1 MNPELQQR
9 IQNLMG
15 DNSQPN
21 LVTTEM
27 PSESDFGQYS
37 SVSVLPKSDNN
48 GLVEGKDYVTVGGQM
63 FWPWELEGIMGK
75 DGAFDAK
82 AVNQFIESLPQ
93 KPNLKELSSLRD
105 FANPPSSTREVSNL
119 MGATLSPMKSGQFSD
134 REIDLYRKSLGMAEG
149 GEVGF
154 DPMRVP
160 SIDKKD
166 LTSSINTLMD
176 QEVIDYDMSGDRP
189 LEEVEINLSPS
200 ERMNM
205 ILDQT
210 GIRSEEDLLK
220 IEPYLPDLGAGAS
233 LQDRLSALPLKAL
246 PFIKKTLIGL
256 NQSVADDAQALIKS
270 KSIPEALLNASKF
283 YPPTMK
289 AGIAKDAISAGI
301 NALRK
306 AEGGEVSREEMM
318 MQAMEGEA
326 EGQANP
332 DEAIRSSIEELLA
345 QASQTEDPS
354 ERDQYLHL
362 AEAAEIGA
370 EAPMAQAAKELA
382 QAGRGED
389 THLAHLRAG
398 EVVIPP
404 EAFEDEE
411 FEGLI
416 EKKFRELDID
426 PERMVVGVG
435 IASLNPIT
443 GLEEFG
449 FFKKLA
455 RGVKKVVKKVIKPLA
470 KFAQFLPPPVGPI
483 AALANK
489 AFTVYDVAK
498 GRASPLA
505 LLTMGKGVPAGGGS
519 GGISSLFGGV
529 KEFVTKGADG
539 VGLLGNLNKGLGSL
553 FTGPGADKFGRFG
566 KLGDLVT
573 GPGADKIGRFGR
585 LGDFAGGIGDAL
597 GVTNYAGQAAQAGQF
612 GQAVQAGQM
621 QGAPKLIQVGE
632 GETPMDALTRSLG
645 EYAEGS
651 PEHDFIKESLDLLSM
666 NNPTATAGQFVSD
679 FNNQAMDFYNKYG
692 GQNVAGQ
699 NPSGGLFSGGGA
711 DGKGNFGL
719 AGDLLG
725 GLTDKLGLT
734 NYSGNAGS
742 GNRGFDL
749 GGLGGAGIAAVLAK
763 LAYDEAKN
771 RKGVQLTPAMTM
783 SRYGGYQLAKRDAEA
798 AGEAPPDRKDFG
810 MMEDMP
816 VLTGGRKTPVAE
828 EPVAGMRYGGEVI
841 PMQMR
846 YGGMVPMAYATGG
859 NVSTEDFKKKN
870 GKINGEGTETSDD
883 IPAMLSDGEFV
894 MTGRAV
900 RGAGSFDMDSNNGI
914 ITLTPKGGEDRDK
927 GTQLMYEMMELFAE
941 YADKPKAKRVKA
953 A

>member
-1 MNPELQQR
+1 
-9 IQNLMG
+9 
-15 DNSQPN
+15 
-21 LVTTEM
+21 
-27 PSESDFGQYS
+27 
-37 SVSVLPKSDNN
+37 
-48 GLVEGKDYVTVGGQM
+48 
-63 FWPWELEGIMGK
+63 
-75 DGAFDAK
+75 
-82 AVNQFIESLPQ
+82 
-93 KPNLKELSSLRD
+93 
-105 FANPPSSTREVSNL
+105 
-119 MGATLSPMKSGQFSD
+119 
-134 REIDLYRKSLGMAEG
+134 
-149 GEVGF
+149 
-154 DPMRVP
+154 
-160 SIDKKD
+160 
-166 LTSSINTLMD
+166 
-176 QEVIDYDMSGDRP
+176 
-189 LEEVEINLSPS
+189 
-200 ERMNM
+200 
-205 ILDQT
+205 
-210 GIRSEEDLLK
+210 
-220 IEPYLPDLGAGAS
+220 
-233 LQDRLSALPLKAL
+233 
-246 PFIKKTLIGL
+246 
-256 NQSVADDAQALIKS
+256 
-270 KSIPEALLNASKF
+270 
-283 YPPTMK
+283 
-289 AGIAKDAISAGI
+289 
-301 NALRK
+301 
-306 AEGGEVSREEMM
+306 
-318 MQAMEGEA
+318 MEGEA

-455 RGVKKVVKKVIKPLA
+455 KSVKKVVKKVVKPLA

-505 LLTMGKGVPAGGGS
+505 LLTMGKGAPGGSLAQNLADVTKSAGS
-519 GGISSLFGGV
+519 GGFFSSIGKGLGSLVKGGGADGIGNFGRLGDFAGGAAKGIGGLFMGGGKDGIGNFGRLGDFAGGAGGLISGG
-529 KEFVTKGADG
+529 GADG
-539 VGLLGNLNKGLGSL
+539 VGNL
-553 FTGPGADKFGRFG
+553 
-566 KLGDLVT
+566 
-573 GPGADKIGRFGR
+573 GR

-597 GVTNYAGQAAQAGQF
+597 GVTNYAGQAVAQRDPYDVLDEVYQSEGDGSQGPTSVQQTILDMQAAGSTPEQILQALNQSGSQQQAQGGGTPQWLKTIGDYLGF
-612 GQAVQAGQM
+612 GGKSGLEDVYGP
-621 QGAPKLIQVGE
+621 G
-632 GETPMDALTRSLG
+632 TT
-645 EYAEGS
+645 
-651 PEHDFIKESLDLLSM
+651 
-666 NNPTATAGQFVSD
+666 NPIS
-679 FNNQAMDFYNKYG
+679 
-692 GQNVAGQ
+692 
-699 NPSGGLFSGGGA
+699 GLFGGSGGG
-711 DGKGNFGL
+711 GFN
-719 AGDLLG
+719 LG
-725 GLTDKLGLT
+725 GV
-734 NYSGNAGS
+734 
-742 GNRGFDL
+742 
-749 GGLGGAGIAAVLAK
+749 GGAGIAAVLAK
-763 LAYDEAKN
+763 LAYDEAKD

-798 AGEAPPDRKDFG
+798 AGEAPPDRRDFG

-816 VLTGGRKTPVAE
+816 VLSGGRKTPVAEEPVAE
-828 EPVAGMRYGGEVI
+828 EPVAGMRYGGEVM
-841 PMQMR
+841 PMPMR

>member
-1 MNPELQQR
+1 MNPEIKQQ
-9 IQNLMG
+9 IENLMG
-15 DNSQPN
+15 DNSRPN

-63 FWPWELEGIMGK
+63 FWPWELEVIMGK

-119 MGATLSPMKSGQFSD
+119 MGATLSPMEAGQVSD
-134 REIDLYRKSLGMAEG
+134 KEMDLYNKSLSMAEG
-149 GEVGF
+149 GEV
-154 DPMRVP
+154 
-160 SIDKKD
+160 SQEE
-166 LTSSINTLMD
+166 LMMQAAQSQAGGED
-176 QEVIDYDMSGDRP
+176 SDE
-189 LEEVEINLSPS
+189 L
-200 ERMNM
+200 
-205 ILDQT
+205 
-210 GIRSEEDLLK
+210 IRSAIED
-220 IEPYLPDLGAGAS
+220 
-233 LQDRLSALPLKAL
+233 
-246 PFIKKTLIGL
+246 
-256 NQSVADDAQALIKS
+256 
-270 KSIPEALLNASKF
+270 
-283 YPPTMK
+283 
-289 AGIAKDAISAGI
+289 
-301 NALRK
+301 
-306 AEGGEVSREEMM
+306 MM
-318 MQAMEGEA
+318 MQAS
-326 EGQANP
+326 QA
-332 DEAIRSSIEELLA
+332 
-345 QASQTEDPS
+345 EDPA

-362 AEAAEIGA
+362 AEAAEVGA
-370 EAPMAQAAKELA
+370 AAPMAEMAIQLA

-389 THLAHLRAG
+389 TALAHLRPG

-404 EAFEDEE
+404 EAFEDPE
-411 FEGLI
+411 FESLI
-416 EKKFRELDID
+416 EKKFKELNID
-426 PERMVVGVG
+426 PARMVVGVG

-449 FFKKLA
+449 WFKKVA
-455 RGVKKVVKKVIKPLA
+455 KSTKKVVTKVIKPLA
-470 KFAQFLPPPVGPI
+470 AVAQFIPGPWQPF

-489 AFTVYDVAK
+489 AFTAYDVAK
-498 GRASPLA
+498 GRASPLSILSLA
-505 LLTMGKGVPAGGGS
+505 TPIPGGAGS
-519 GGISSLFGGV
+519 GGIGSLFSGA

-539 VGLLGNLNKGLGSL
+539 VGLLGNIGKGIGNVSKGIGSL
-553 FTGPGADKFGRFG
+553 VAGTGADGVGSFG

-573 GPGADKIGRFGR
+573 GTGADGVGSFGKLGDLVTGTGADGVGSFGK

-597 GVTNYAGQAAQAGQF
+597 GVTNYAGQAVAQRDPYDVLEEVFQSEGDGSQGSTSVQKTILDMQAAGSTPEQILQALNQSGSQQQAQGGGTPQWLKTIGDYLGF
-612 GQAVQAGQM
+612 GGKSGLEDVYGP
-621 QGAPKLIQVGE
+621 G
-632 GETPMDALTRSLG
+632 TT
-645 EYAEGS
+645 
-651 PEHDFIKESLDLLSM
+651 
-666 NNPTATAGQFVSD
+666 NPVSG
-679 FNNQAMDFYNKYG
+679 ML
-692 GQNVAGQ
+692 
-699 NPSGGLFSGGGA
+699 GGLFGGSGAGGL
-711 DGKGNFGL
+711 N
-719 AGDLLG
+719 LG
-725 GLTDKLGLT
+725 GI
-734 NYSGNAGS
+734 
-742 GNRGFDL
+742 
-749 GGLGGAGIAAVLAK
+749 GGAGVAAVLAK

-771 RKGVQLTPAMTM
+771 RKGVQLSPAMTM

-798 AGEAPPDRKDFG
+798 AGLPAPDRRDFG

-816 VLTGGRKTPVAE
+816 VLSGGRKTPVAE
-828 EPVAGMRYGGEVI
+828 EPVTGMRYGGAVM
-841 PMQMR
+841 PTQMR
-846 YGGMVPMAYATGG
+846 YDGMVPMAYATGG

>member
-119 MGATLSPMKSGQFSD
+119 MGATLSPMEAGQVSSK
-134 REIDLYRKSLGMAEG
+134 EMDLYNKSLSM
-149 GEVGF
+149 
-154 DPMRVP
+154 
-160 SIDKKD
+160 
-166 LTSSINTLMD
+166 
-176 QEVIDYDMSGDRP
+176 
-189 LEEVEINLSPS
+189 
-200 ERMNM
+200 
-205 ILDQT
+205 
-210 GIRSEEDLLK
+210 
-220 IEPYLPDLGAGAS
+220 
-233 LQDRLSALPLKAL
+233 
-246 PFIKKTLIGL
+246 
-256 NQSVADDAQALIKS
+256 
-270 KSIPEALLNASKF
+270 
-283 YPPTMK
+283 
-289 AGIAKDAISAGI
+289 
-301 NALRK
+301 

-318 MQAMEGEA
+318 MQAMEAEA
-326 EGQANP
+326 EGQSDPN
-332 DEAIRSSIEELLA
+332 EAIRSSIEELMM
-345 QASQTEDPS
+345 QASQAEDPS

-362 AEAAEIGA
+362 AEAAEVGSQ
-370 EAPMAQAAKELA
+370 APMGEMAIQLA

-389 THLAHLRAG
+389 TALAHVRPG

-404 EAFEDEE
+404 EAFEDPE
-411 FEGLI
+411 FESLI
-416 EKKFRELDID
+416 EKKFEELNID
-426 PERMVVGVG
+426 PARMVVGVG

-470 KFAQFLPPPVGPI
+470 KVAQFIPGPWQPL
-483 AALANK
+483 AVLANK

-519 GGISSLFGGV
+519 SGIGSLFGGV

-539 VGLLGNLNKGLGSL
+539 VGLLGNLGKGLGSL

-566 KLGDLVT
+566 RLGDLVT

-597 GVTNYAGQAAQAGQF
+597 GVTNYAGQAVAQRDPSDVLDEVYQSEGDGSQGPTSVQQTILDMQAAGSTPEQILQALNQSGSQQQAQGGGTPQWLKTIGDYLGF
-612 GQAVQAGQM
+612 GGKSGLEDVYGP
-621 QGAPKLIQVGE
+621 G
-632 GETPMDALTRSLG
+632 TT
-645 EYAEGS
+645 
-651 PEHDFIKESLDLLSM
+651 
-666 NNPTATAGQFVSD
+666 NPIS
-679 FNNQAMDFYNKYG
+679 
-692 GQNVAGQ
+692 
-699 NPSGGLFSGGGA
+699 GLFGGSGGG
-711 DGKGNFGL
+711 GFN
-719 AGDLLG
+719 LG
-725 GLTDKLGLT
+725 GV
-734 NYSGNAGS
+734 
-742 GNRGFDL
+742 
-749 GGLGGAGIAAVLAK
+749 GGAGIAAVLAK

-798 AGEAPPDRKDFG
+798 AGEAPPDRRDFG

-816 VLTGGRKTPVAE
+816 VLSGGRKTPVAEEPVAE
-828 EPVAGMRYGGEVI
+828 EPVAGMRYGGEVM
-841 PMQMR
+841 PMPMR

>member
-15 DNSQPN
+15 DNSLPN

-119 MGATLSPMKSGQFSD
+119 MGATLSPMEAGQVSSK
-134 REIDLYRKSLGMAEG
+134 EMDLYNKSLSM
-149 GEVGF
+149 
-154 DPMRVP
+154 
-160 SIDKKD
+160 
-166 LTSSINTLMD
+166 
-176 QEVIDYDMSGDRP
+176 
-189 LEEVEINLSPS
+189 
-200 ERMNM
+200 
-205 ILDQT
+205 
-210 GIRSEEDLLK
+210 
-220 IEPYLPDLGAGAS
+220 
-233 LQDRLSALPLKAL
+233 
-246 PFIKKTLIGL
+246 
-256 NQSVADDAQALIKS
+256 
-270 KSIPEALLNASKF
+270 
-283 YPPTMK
+283 
-289 AGIAKDAISAGI
+289 
-301 NALRK
+301 

-455 RGVKKVVKKVIKPLA
+455 KSVKKVVKKVVKPLA

-505 LLTMGKGVPAGGGS
+505 LLTMGKGAPGGSLAQNFADVTKSAGS
-519 GGISSLFGGV
+519 GGFFSSIGKGLGSLVKGGGADGIGNFGRLGDFAGAATKGIGGLFMGGGKDGIGNFGRLGDFAGGAGGLISGG
-529 KEFVTKGADG
+529 GADG
-539 VGLLGNLNKGLGSL
+539 VGNL
-553 FTGPGADKFGRFG
+553 
-566 KLGDLVT
+566 
-573 GPGADKIGRFGR
+573 GR

-597 GVTNYAGQAAQAGQF
+597 GVTDYAGQAVAQRDPYDVLDEVYQSEGDGSQGPTSVQQTILDMQAAGSTPEQILQALNQSGSQQQAQGGGTPQWLKTIGDYLGF
-612 GQAVQAGQM
+612 GGKSGLEDVYGP
-621 QGAPKLIQVGE
+621 G
-632 GETPMDALTRSLG
+632 TT
-645 EYAEGS
+645 
-651 PEHDFIKESLDLLSM
+651 
-666 NNPTATAGQFVSD
+666 NPIS
-679 FNNQAMDFYNKYG
+679 
-692 GQNVAGQ
+692 
-699 NPSGGLFSGGGA
+699 GLFGGSGGG
-711 DGKGNFGL
+711 GFN
-719 AGDLLG
+719 LG
-725 GLTDKLGLT
+725 GV
-734 NYSGNAGS
+734 
-742 GNRGFDL
+742 
-749 GGLGGAGIAAVLAK
+749 GGAGIAAVLAK
-763 LAYDEAKN
+763 LAYDEAK
-771 RKGVQLTPAMTM
+771 RP
-783 SRYGGYQLAKRDAEA
+783 
-798 AGEAPPDRKDFG
+798 
-810 MMEDMP
+810 
-816 VLTGGRKTPVAE
+816 
-828 EPVAGMRYGGEVI
+828 
-841 PMQMR
+841 
-846 YGGMVPMAYATGG
+846 
-859 NVSTEDFKKKN
+859 
-870 GKINGEGTETSDD
+870 
-883 IPAMLSDGEFV
+883 
-894 MTGRAV
+894 
-900 RGAGSFDMDSNNGI
+900 
-914 ITLTPKGGEDRDK
+914 
-927 GTQLMYEMMELFAE
+927 
-941 YADKPKAKRVKA
+941 
-953 A
+953 

>member
-15 DNSQPN
+15 DNSLPN

-119 MGATLSPMKSGQFSD
+119 MGATLSPMEAGQVSSK
-134 REIDLYRKSLGMAEG
+134 EMDLYNKSLSM
-149 GEVGF
+149 
-154 DPMRVP
+154 
-160 SIDKKD
+160 
-166 LTSSINTLMD
+166 
-176 QEVIDYDMSGDRP
+176 
-189 LEEVEINLSPS
+189 
-200 ERMNM
+200 
-205 ILDQT
+205 
-210 GIRSEEDLLK
+210 
-220 IEPYLPDLGAGAS
+220 
-233 LQDRLSALPLKAL
+233 
-246 PFIKKTLIGL
+246 
-256 NQSVADDAQALIKS
+256 
-270 KSIPEALLNASKF
+270 
-283 YPPTMK
+283 
-289 AGIAKDAISAGI
+289 
-301 NALRK
+301 

-455 RGVKKVVKKVIKPLA
+455 KSVKKVVKKVVKPLA

-505 LLTMGKGVPAGGGS
+505 LLTMGKGAPGGSLAQNFADVTKSAGS
-519 GGISSLFGGV
+519 GGFFSSIGKGLGSLVKGGGADGIGNFGRLGDFAGGATKGIGGLFMGGGKDGIGNFGRLGDFAGGAGGLISGG
-529 KEFVTKGADG
+529 GADG
-539 VGLLGNLNKGLGSL
+539 VGNL
-553 FTGPGADKFGRFG
+553 
-566 KLGDLVT
+566 
-573 GPGADKIGRFGR
+573 GR

-597 GVTNYAGQAAQAGQF
+597 GVTNYAGQAVAQRDPYDVLDEVYQSEGDGSQGPTSVQQTILDMQAAGSTPEQILQALNQSGSQQQAQGGGTPQWLKTIGDYLGF
-612 GQAVQAGQM
+612 GGKSGLEDVYGP
-621 QGAPKLIQVGE
+621 G
-632 GETPMDALTRSLG
+632 TT
-645 EYAEGS
+645 
-651 PEHDFIKESLDLLSM
+651 
-666 NNPTATAGQFVSD
+666 NPIS
-679 FNNQAMDFYNKYG
+679 
-692 GQNVAGQ
+692 
-699 NPSGGLFSGGGA
+699 GLFGGSGGG
-711 DGKGNFGL
+711 GFN
-719 AGDLLG
+719 LG
-725 GLTDKLGLT
+725 GV
-734 NYSGNAGS
+734 
-742 GNRGFDL
+742 
-749 GGLGGAGIAAVLAK
+749 GGAGIAAVLAK
-763 LAYDEAKN
+763 LAYDEAKD

-798 AGEAPPDRKDFG
+798 AGEAPPDRRDFG

-816 VLTGGRKTPVAE
+816 VLSGGRKTPVAEEPVAE
-828 EPVAGMRYGGEVI
+828 EPVAGMRYGGEVM
-841 PMQMR
+841 PMPMR

>member
-1 MNPELQQR
+1 
-9 IQNLMG
+9 
-15 DNSQPN
+15 
-21 LVTTEM
+21 
-27 PSESDFGQYS
+27 
-37 SVSVLPKSDNN
+37 
-48 GLVEGKDYVTVGGQM
+48 
-63 FWPWELEGIMGK
+63 
-75 DGAFDAK
+75 
-82 AVNQFIESLPQ
+82 
-93 KPNLKELSSLRD
+93 
-105 FANPPSSTREVSNL
+105 
-119 MGATLSPMKSGQFSD
+119 MGATLSPMEAGQVSD
-134 REIDLYRKSLGMAEG
+134 KEMDLYNKSLSM
-149 GEVGF
+149 
-154 DPMRVP
+154 
-160 SIDKKD
+160 
-166 LTSSINTLMD
+166 
-176 QEVIDYDMSGDRP
+176 
-189 LEEVEINLSPS
+189 
-200 ERMNM
+200 
-205 ILDQT
+205 
-210 GIRSEEDLLK
+210 
-220 IEPYLPDLGAGAS
+220 
-233 LQDRLSALPLKAL
+233 
-246 PFIKKTLIGL
+246 
-256 NQSVADDAQALIKS
+256 
-270 KSIPEALLNASKF
+270 
-283 YPPTMK
+283 
-289 AGIAKDAISAGI
+289 
-301 NALRK
+301 

-455 RGVKKVVKKVIKPLA
+455 KSVKKVVKKVVKPLA

-505 LLTMGKGVPAGGGS
+505 LLTMGKGAPGGSLAQNFADVTKSAGS
-519 GGISSLFGGV
+519 GGFFSSIGKGLGSLVKGGGADGIGNFGRLGDFAGGAAKGIGGLFMGGGKDGIGNFGRLGDFAGGAGGLISGG
-529 KEFVTKGADG
+529 GADG
-539 VGLLGNLNKGLGSL
+539 VGNL
-553 FTGPGADKFGRFG
+553 
-566 KLGDLVT
+566 
-573 GPGADKIGRFGR
+573 GR

-597 GVTNYAGQAAQAGQF
+597 GVTNYAGQAVAQRDPYDVLDEVYQSEGDGSQGPTSVQQTILDMQAAGSTPEQILQALNQSGSQQQAQGGGTPQWLKTIGDYLGF
-612 GQAVQAGQM
+612 GGKSGLEDVYGP
-621 QGAPKLIQVGE
+621 G
-632 GETPMDALTRSLG
+632 TT
-645 EYAEGS
+645 
-651 PEHDFIKESLDLLSM
+651 
-666 NNPTATAGQFVSD
+666 NPIS
-679 FNNQAMDFYNKYG
+679 
-692 GQNVAGQ
+692 
-699 NPSGGLFSGGGA
+699 GLFGGSGGG
-711 DGKGNFGL
+711 GFN
-719 AGDLLG
+719 LG
-725 GLTDKLGLT
+725 GV
-734 NYSGNAGS
+734 
-742 GNRGFDL
+742 
-749 GGLGGAGIAAVLAK
+749 GGAGIAAVLAK
-763 LAYDEAKN
+763 LAYDEAKD

-798 AGEAPPDRKDFG
+798 AGEAPPDRRDFG

-816 VLTGGRKTPVAE
+816 VLSGGRKTPVAEEPVAE
-828 EPVAGMRYGGEVI
+828 EPVAGMRYGGEVM
-841 PMQMR
+841 PMPMR

>member
-27 PSESDFGQYS
+27 PSESDLGQYS

-82 AVNQFIESLPQ
+82 AVNQFVESLPQ

-105 FANPPSSTREVSNL
+105 FANPPSSTREDL
-119 MGATLSPMKSGQFSD
+119 MSAALSPMKSGQFSD
-134 REIDLYRKSLGMAEG
+134 REIDLYRKSLGM
-149 GEVGF
+149 
-154 DPMRVP
+154 
-160 SIDKKD
+160 
-166 LTSSINTLMD
+166 
-176 QEVIDYDMSGDRP
+176 
-189 LEEVEINLSPS
+189 
-200 ERMNM
+200 
-205 ILDQT
+205 
-210 GIRSEEDLLK
+210 
-220 IEPYLPDLGAGAS
+220 
-233 LQDRLSALPLKAL
+233 
-246 PFIKKTLIGL
+246 
-256 NQSVADDAQALIKS
+256 
-270 KSIPEALLNASKF
+270 
-283 YPPTMK
+283 
-289 AGIAKDAISAGI
+289 
-301 NALRK
+301 

-455 RGVKKVVKKVIKPLA
+455 KSVKKVVKKVVKPLA

-505 LLTMGKGVPAGGGS
+505 LLTMGKGAPGGSLAQNLADVTKSAGS
-519 GGISSLFGGV
+519 GGFFSSIGKGLGSLVKGGGADGIGNFGRLGDFAGGAAKGIGGLFMGGGKDGIGNFGRLGDFAGGAGGLISGG
-529 KEFVTKGADG
+529 GADG
-539 VGLLGNLNKGLGSL
+539 VGNL
-553 FTGPGADKFGRFG
+553 
-566 KLGDLVT
+566 
-573 GPGADKIGRFGR
+573 GR

-597 GVTNYAGQAAQAGQF
+597 GVTNYAQQAAQTGQTLGRDPYDVLDEVYQSEGDGSQGPTSVQQTILDMQAAGSTPEQILQALNQSGSQQQAQGGGTPQWLKTIGDYLGF
-612 GQAVQAGQM
+612 GGKSGLEDVYGP
-621 QGAPKLIQVGE
+621 G
-632 GETPMDALTRSLG
+632 TT
-645 EYAEGS
+645 
-651 PEHDFIKESLDLLSM
+651 
-666 NNPTATAGQFVSD
+666 NPIS
-679 FNNQAMDFYNKYG
+679 
-692 GQNVAGQ
+692 
-699 NPSGGLFSGGGA
+699 GLFGGS
-711 DGKGNFGL
+711 GKG
-719 AGDLLG
+719 
-725 GLTDKLGLT
+725 
-734 NYSGNAGS
+734 
-742 GNRGFDL
+742 GFNL

-798 AGEAPPDRKDFG
+798 AGEAPPDRRDFG

-816 VLTGGRKTPVAE
+816 VLSGGRKTPVAE
-828 EPVAGMRYGGEVI
+828 EPVAGMRYGGEVM
-841 PMQMR
+841 PMPMR

>member
-15 DNSQPN
+15 DQP
-21 LVTTEM
+21 LPAPMEM
-27 PSESDFGQYS
+27 
-37 SVSVLPKSDNN
+37 
-48 GLVEGKDYVTVGGQM
+48 
-63 FWPWELEGIMGK
+63 
-75 DGAFDAK
+75 
-82 AVNQFIESLPQ
+82 
-93 KPNLKELSSLRD
+93 
-105 FANPPSSTREVSNL
+105 
-119 MGATLSPMKSGQFSD
+119 
-134 REIDLYRKSLGMAEG
+134 
-149 GEVGF
+149 
-154 DPMRVP
+154 
-160 SIDKKD
+160 
-166 LTSSINTLMD
+166 
-176 QEVIDYDMSGDRP
+176 
-189 LEEVEINLSPS
+189 
-200 ERMNM
+200 
-205 ILDQT
+205 
-210 GIRSEEDLLK
+210 
-220 IEPYLPDLGAGAS
+220 
-233 LQDRLSALPLKAL
+233 
-246 PFIKKTLIGL
+246 
-256 NQSVADDAQALIKS
+256 
-270 KSIPEALLNASKF
+270 
-283 YPPTMK
+283 
-289 AGIAKDAISAGI
+289 
-301 NALRK
+301 

-426 PERMVVGVG
+426 PARMVVGVG

-455 RGVKKVVKKVIKPLA
+455 KSVKKVVKKVVKPLA

-505 LLTMGKGVPAGGGS
+505 LLTMGKGAPGGSLAQNFADVTKSAGS
-519 GGISSLFGGV
+519 GGFFSSIGKGLGSLVKGGGADGIGNFGRLGDFAGGATKGIGGLFMGGGKDGIGNFGRLGDFAGGAGGLISGG
-529 KEFVTKGADG
+529 GADG
-539 VGLLGNLNKGLGSL
+539 VGNL
-553 FTGPGADKFGRFG
+553 
-566 KLGDLVT
+566 
-573 GPGADKIGRFGR
+573 GR

-597 GVTNYAGQAAQAGQF
+597 GVTNYAQQAAQAGQTQGRDPYDVLDEVYQSEGDGSQGPTSVQQTILDMQAAGSTPEQILQALNQSGSQQQAQGGGTPQWLKTIGDYLGF
-612 GQAVQAGQM
+612 GGKSGLEDVYGP
-621 QGAPKLIQVGE
+621 G
-632 GETPMDALTRSLG
+632 TT
-645 EYAEGS
+645 
-651 PEHDFIKESLDLLSM
+651 
-666 NNPTATAGQFVSD
+666 NPIS
-679 FNNQAMDFYNKYG
+679 
-692 GQNVAGQ
+692 
-699 NPSGGLFSGGGA
+699 GLFGGSGGG
-711 DGKGNFGL
+711 GFN
-719 AGDLLG
+719 LG
-725 GLTDKLGLT
+725 GV
-734 NYSGNAGS
+734 
-742 GNRGFDL
+742 
-749 GGLGGAGIAAVLAK
+749 GGAGVAAVLAK

-798 AGEAPPDRKDFG
+798 AGEAAPDRRDFG

-816 VLTGGRKTPVAE
+816 VLSGGRKTPVAE
-828 EPVAGMRYGGEVI
+828 EPVAGMRYGGEVM

>member
-15 DNSQPN
+15 DNSLPN

-63 FWPWELEGIMGK
+63 FWPWELEGIMGR
-75 DGAFDAK
+75 DGAFDTK

-105 FANPPSSTREVSNL
+105 FANPPSSTREDL
-119 MGATLSPMKSGQFSD
+119 MSATLSPMKSGQFSD

-233 LQDRLSALPLKAL
+233 LRDRLSALPLKAL

-270 KSIPEALLNASKF
+270 KCIPEALLNASKL
-283 YPPTMK
+283 YPPIMK
-289 AGIAKDAISAGI
+289 AGIATDAISAGI

-326 EGQANP
+326 QGQADPN
-332 DEAIRSSIEELLA
+332 EAIQSSIEELMM
-345 QASQTEDPS
+345 QASQAEDPA

-362 AEAAEIGA
+362 AEAAEVGSQ
-370 EAPMAQAAKELA
+370 APMGEMAIQLA

-389 THLAHLRAG
+389 TALAHVRPG

-404 EAFEDEE
+404 EAFEDPE
-411 FEGLI
+411 FESLI
-416 EKKFRELDID
+416 EKKFEELNID
-426 PERMVVGVG
+426 PARMVVGVG

-455 RGVKKVVKKVIKPLA
+455 KSVKKVVKKVIKPLA
-470 KFAQFLPPPVGPI
+470 QVAQFIPGPWQPI

-498 GRASPLA
+498 GRANPLS
-505 LLTMGKGVPAGGGS
+505 LLTVAGPGAIGGS
-519 GGISSLFGGV
+519 IGENIGAISKAGSGSFL
-529 KEFVTKGADG
+529 
-539 VGLLGNLNKGLGSL
+539 KGLGSL
-553 FTGPGADKFGRFG
+553 GKASFSSIGSSVGNIGKGIGGLFTGGGKDGIGKFGR
-566 KLGDLVT
+566 
-573 GPGADKIGRFGR
+573 I
-585 LGDFAGGIGDAL
+585 GDFAGGISDSLGMTDYASQAAERSAVDTISNFLTENPDKYDAI
-597 GVTNYAGQAAQAGQF
+597 NEMYAKGMTDEQISQKLLGQAAERTAAESISKF
-612 GQAVQAGQM
+612 LTEN
-621 QGAPKLIQVGE
+621 PDKY
-632 GETPMDALTRSLG
+632 DAIN
-645 EYAEGS
+645 EMYA
-651 PEHDFIKESLDLLSM
+651 
-666 NNPTATAGQFVSD
+666 
-679 FNNQAMDFYNKYG
+679 
-692 GQNVAGQ
+692 
-699 NPSGGLFSGGGA
+699 
-711 DGKGNFGL
+711 KGMT
-719 AGDLLG
+719 DEQISQQLLG
-725 GLTDKLGLT
+725 GSAQVDQGGSWFGGAKTPAAVKAIEDILKGQRG
-734 NYSGNAGS
+734 SGS
-742 GNRGFDL
+742 GNGGFNL
-749 GGLGGAGIAAVLAK
+749 GGLGGVGIAAVLAK

-798 AGEAPPDRKDFG
+798 AGEAAPDRRDFG

-816 VLTGGRKTPVAE
+816 VLSGGRKTPVAE
-828 EPVAGMRYGGEVI
+828 EPVAGMRYGGEVM

>member
-1 MNPELQQR
+1 MNPEIKQQ
-9 IQNLMG
+9 IENLMG
-15 DNSQPN
+15 DNSRPN

-63 FWPWELEGIMGK
+63 FWPWELEVIMGK

-119 MGATLSPMKSGQFSD
+119 MGATLSPMEAGQVSD
-134 REIDLYRKSLGMAEG
+134 KEMDLYNKSLSMAEG
-149 GEVGF
+149 GEV
-154 DPMRVP
+154 
-160 SIDKKD
+160 SQEE
-166 LTSSINTLMD
+166 LMMQAAQSQAGGED
-176 QEVIDYDMSGDRP
+176 SDE
-189 LEEVEINLSPS
+189 L
-200 ERMNM
+200 
-205 ILDQT
+205 
-210 GIRSEEDLLK
+210 IRSAIED
-220 IEPYLPDLGAGAS
+220 
-233 LQDRLSALPLKAL
+233 
-246 PFIKKTLIGL
+246 
-256 NQSVADDAQALIKS
+256 
-270 KSIPEALLNASKF
+270 
-283 YPPTMK
+283 
-289 AGIAKDAISAGI
+289 
-301 NALRK
+301 
-306 AEGGEVSREEMM
+306 MM
-318 MQAMEGEA
+318 MQAS
-326 EGQANP
+326 QA
-332 DEAIRSSIEELLA
+332 
-345 QASQTEDPS
+345 EDPA

-362 AEAAEIGA
+362 AEAAEVGA
-370 EAPMAQAAKELA
+370 AAPMAEMAIQLA

-389 THLAHLRAG
+389 TALAHLRPG

-404 EAFEDEE
+404 EAFEDPE
-411 FEGLI
+411 FESLI
-416 EKKFRELDID
+416 EKKFKELNID
-426 PERMVVGVG
+426 PARMVVGVG

-449 FFKKLA
+449 WFKKVA
-455 RGVKKVVKKVIKPLA
+455 KSTKKVVTKVIKPLA
-470 KFAQFLPPPVGPI
+470 AVAQFIPGPWQPF

-489 AFTVYDVAK
+489 AFTAYDVAK
-498 GRASPLA
+498 GRASPLSILSLA
-505 LLTMGKGVPAGGGS
+505 TPIPGGAGS
-519 GGISSLFGGV
+519 GGIGSLFSGA

-539 VGLLGNLNKGLGSL
+539 VGLLGNIGKGIGNVSKGIGSL
-553 FTGPGADKFGRFG
+553 VAGTGADGVGSFG

-573 GPGADKIGRFGR
+573 GTGADGVGSFGKLGDLVTGTGADGVGSFGKLGDLVTGTGADGVGSFGK

-597 GVTNYAGQAAQAGQF
+597 GVTNYAGQAVAQRDPYDVLEEVFQSEGDGSQGSTSVQKTILDMQAAGSTPEQILQALNQSGSQQQAQGGGTPQWLKTIGDYLGF
-612 GQAVQAGQM
+612 GGKSGLEDVYGP
-621 QGAPKLIQVGE
+621 G
-632 GETPMDALTRSLG
+632 TT
-645 EYAEGS
+645 
-651 PEHDFIKESLDLLSM
+651 
-666 NNPTATAGQFVSD
+666 NPVSG
-679 FNNQAMDFYNKYG
+679 ML
-692 GQNVAGQ
+692 
-699 NPSGGLFSGGGA
+699 GGLFGGSGAGGL
-711 DGKGNFGL
+711 N
-719 AGDLLG
+719 LG
-725 GLTDKLGLT
+725 GI
-734 NYSGNAGS
+734 
-742 GNRGFDL
+742 
-749 GGLGGAGIAAVLAK
+749 GGAGVAAVLAK

-771 RKGVQLTPAMTM
+771 RKGVQLSPAMTM

-798 AGEAPPDRKDFG
+798 AGLPAPDRRDFG

-816 VLTGGRKTPVAE
+816 VLSGGRKTPVAE
-828 EPVAGMRYGGEVI
+828 EPVTGMRYGGAVM
-841 PMQMR
+841 PTQMR
-846 YGGMVPMAYATGG
+846 YDGMVPMAYATGG

>member
-119 MGATLSPMKSGQFSD
+119 MGATLSPMEAGQVSD
-134 REIDLYRKSLGMAEG
+134 KEMDLYNKSLSM
-149 GEVGF
+149 
-154 DPMRVP
+154 
-160 SIDKKD
+160 
-166 LTSSINTLMD
+166 
-176 QEVIDYDMSGDRP
+176 
-189 LEEVEINLSPS
+189 
-200 ERMNM
+200 
-205 ILDQT
+205 
-210 GIRSEEDLLK
+210 
-220 IEPYLPDLGAGAS
+220 
-233 LQDRLSALPLKAL
+233 
-246 PFIKKTLIGL
+246 
-256 NQSVADDAQALIKS
+256 
-270 KSIPEALLNASKF
+270 
-283 YPPTMK
+283 
-289 AGIAKDAISAGI
+289 
-301 NALRK
+301 

-326 EGQANP
+326 QGQADPN
-332 DEAIRSSIEELLA
+332 EAIRSSIEELMM
-345 QASQTEDPS
+345 QASQAEDPA

-362 AEAAEIGA
+362 AEAAEVGSQ
-370 EAPMAQAAKELA
+370 APMGEMAIQLA

-389 THLAHLRAG
+389 TALAHVRPG

-404 EAFEDEE
+404 EAFEDPE
-411 FEGLI
+411 FESLI
-416 EKKFRELDID
+416 EKKFEELNID
-426 PERMVVGVG
+426 PARMVVGVG

-455 RGVKKVVKKVIKPLA
+455 KSVKKVVKNVIKPLA
-470 KFAQFLPPPVGPI
+470 QVAQFIPGPWQPI

-498 GRASPLA
+498 GRANPLS
-505 LLTMGKGVPAGGGS
+505 LLTVAGPGAIGGS
-519 GGISSLFGGV
+519 IGENIGAISKAGSGSFL
-529 KEFVTKGADG
+529 
-539 VGLLGNLNKGLGSL
+539 KGLGSL
-553 FTGPGADKFGRFG
+553 GKASFSSIGSSVGNIGKGIGGLFTGGGKDGIGKFGR
-566 KLGDLVT
+566 
-573 GPGADKIGRFGR
+573 I
-585 LGDFAGGIGDAL
+585 GDFAGGISDSLGMTDYASQAAERSAVDTISNFLTENPDKYDAI
-597 GVTNYAGQAAQAGQF
+597 NEMYAKGMTDEQISQKLLGQAAERSAAESISKF
-612 GQAVQAGQM
+612 LTEN
-621 QGAPKLIQVGE
+621 PDKY
-632 GETPMDALTRSLG
+632 DAINEMYS
-645 EYAEGS
+645 
-651 PEHDFIKESLDLLSM
+651 
-666 NNPTATAGQFVSD
+666 
-679 FNNQAMDFYNKYG
+679 
-692 GQNVAGQ
+692 
-699 NPSGGLFSGGGA
+699 
-711 DGKGNFGL
+711 KGMT
-719 AGDLLG
+719 DEQISQKLLG
-725 GLTDKLGLT
+725 GSAQVDQGGSWFGGAKTPAAVKAIEDILKGQRG
-734 NYSGNAGS
+734 SGS
-742 GNRGFDL
+742 GNGGFNL

-798 AGEAPPDRKDFG
+798 AGEAAPDRRDFG

-816 VLTGGRKTPVAE
+816 VLSGGRKTPVAE
-828 EPVAGMRYGGEVI
+828 EPVAGMRYGGEVM

>member
-15 DNSQPN
+15 DNSLPN

-119 MGATLSPMKSGQFSD
+119 MGATLSPMEAGQVSSK
-134 REIDLYRKSLGMAEG
+134 EMDLYNKSLSM
-149 GEVGF
+149 
-154 DPMRVP
+154 
-160 SIDKKD
+160 
-166 LTSSINTLMD
+166 
-176 QEVIDYDMSGDRP
+176 
-189 LEEVEINLSPS
+189 
-200 ERMNM
+200 
-205 ILDQT
+205 
-210 GIRSEEDLLK
+210 
-220 IEPYLPDLGAGAS
+220 
-233 LQDRLSALPLKAL
+233 
-246 PFIKKTLIGL
+246 
-256 NQSVADDAQALIKS
+256 
-270 KSIPEALLNASKF
+270 
-283 YPPTMK
+283 
-289 AGIAKDAISAGI
+289 
-301 NALRK
+301 

-326 EGQANP
+326 EGQSDPN
-332 DEAIRSSIEELLA
+332 EAIRSSIEELMM
-345 QASQTEDPS
+345 QASQAEDPS

-362 AEAAEIGA
+362 AEAAEVGSQ
-370 EAPMAQAAKELA
+370 APMGEMAIQLA

-389 THLAHLRAG
+389 TALAHVRPG
-398 EVVIPP
+398 EVIIPP
-404 EAFEDEE
+404 EAFEDPE
-411 FEGLI
+411 FESLI
-416 EKKFRELDID
+416 EKKFEELNID
-426 PERMVVGVG
+426 PARMVVGVG

-455 RGVKKVVKKVIKPLA
+455 KGVKKVVKKVIKPLA
-470 KFAQFLPPPVGPI
+470 KVAQFIPGPWQPI

-539 VGLLGNLNKGLGSL
+539 VGLLGNVGKGLDSL
-553 FTGPGADKFGRFG
+553 FTGPGADGFGRFGKLGDLVTGPGADEFGRFG

-597 GVTNYAGQAAQAGQF
+597 GVTNYAGQAVAQRDPSEVLDEVYQSEGDGSQGPTSVQQTILDMQAAGSTPEQILQALNQSGSQQQAQGGGTPQWLKTIGDYLGF
-612 GQAVQAGQM
+612 GGKSGLEDVYGP
-621 QGAPKLIQVGE
+621 G
-632 GETPMDALTRSLG
+632 TT
-645 EYAEGS
+645 
-651 PEHDFIKESLDLLSM
+651 
-666 NNPTATAGQFVSD
+666 NPIS
-679 FNNQAMDFYNKYG
+679 
-692 GQNVAGQ
+692 
-699 NPSGGLFSGGGA
+699 GLFGGS
-711 DGKGNFGL
+711 GKG
-719 AGDLLG
+719 
-725 GLTDKLGLT
+725 
-734 NYSGNAGS
+734 
-742 GNRGFDL
+742 GFNL

-798 AGEAPPDRKDFG
+798 AGEAPPDRRDFG

-816 VLTGGRKTPVAE
+816 VLSGGRKTPVAEEPVAE
-828 EPVAGMRYGGEVI
+828 EPVAGMRYGGEVM
-841 PMQMR
+841 PMPMR

-914 ITLTPKGGEDRDK
+914 ITLTPSGGEDRDK

>member
-1 MNPELQQR
+1 M
-9 IQNLMG
+9 
-15 DNSQPN
+15 
-21 LVTTEM
+21 
-27 PSESDFGQYS
+27 
-37 SVSVLPKSDNN
+37 
-48 GLVEGKDYVTVGGQM
+48 
-63 FWPWELEGIMGK
+63 
-75 DGAFDAK
+75 
-82 AVNQFIESLPQ
+82 
-93 KPNLKELSSLRD
+93 
-105 FANPPSSTREVSNL
+105 
-119 MGATLSPMKSGQFSD
+119 
-134 REIDLYRKSLGMAEG
+134 
-149 GEVGF
+149 
-154 DPMRVP
+154 
-160 SIDKKD
+160 SIDQ
-166 LTSSINTLMD
+166 TL
-176 QEVIDYDMSGDRP
+176 
-189 LEEVEINLSPS
+189 
-200 ERMNM
+200 
-205 ILDQT
+205 LDIYSAQ
-210 GIRSEEDLLK
+210 
-220 IEPYLPDLGAGAS
+220 PQLPPMG
-233 LQDRLSALPLKAL
+233 
-246 PFIKKTLIGL
+246 
-256 NQSVADDAQALIKS
+256 
-270 KSIPEALLNASKF
+270 
-283 YPPTMK
+283 M
-289 AGIAKDAISAGI
+289 
-301 NALRK
+301 

-318 MQAMEGEA
+318 MQAAEGVA

-455 RGVKKVVKKVIKPLA
+455 KSVKKVVKKVVKPLA

-505 LLTMGKGVPAGGGS
+505 LLTMGKGAPAGGGS
-519 GGISSLFGGV
+519 GGIGSLFGGV

-539 VGLLGNLNKGLGSL
+539 VGLLGNVGKGLGSL

-573 GPGADKIGRFGR
+573 GPGADQVGSFGR
-585 LGDFAGGIGDAL
+585 LGDFAGGIGDAF
-597 GVTNYAGQAAQAGQF
+597 GVTDYAAQA
-612 GQAVQAGQM
+612 AAA
-621 QGAPKLIQVGE
+621 QG
-632 GETPMDALTRSLG
+632 S
-645 EYAEGS
+645 S
-651 PEHDFIKESLDLLSM
+651 
-666 NNPTATAGQFVSD
+666 SD
-679 FNNQAMDFYNKYG
+679 FLARMPADPDTVARFNELQNAGLSQDEIAAEFGWGSNQGQG
-692 GQNVAGQ
+692 GF
-699 NPSGGLFSGGGA
+699 GGLFSGGGA
-711 DGKGNFGL
+711 DDKGNYGVL
-719 AGDLLG
+719 GDLLG
-725 GLTDKLGLT
+725 GYTDKLGLT
-734 NYSGNAGS
+734 NYGGGASGGG

-749 GGLGGAGIAAVLAK
+749 GGIGGVGIAALLGK
-763 LAYDEAKN
+763 LAYDQAKN
-771 RKGVQLTPAMTM
+771 DKGVQLTPAMTM

-798 AGEAPPDRKDFG
+798 AGEAPPDRRDFA

-816 VLTGGRKTPVAE
+816 VLSGGRKTPVAE
-828 EPVAGMRYGGEVI
+828 EPVTGMRYGGEVM
-841 PMQMR
+841 PMR

-859 NVSTEDFKKKN
+859 NVSTADFKEKN
-870 GKINGEGTETSDD
+870 GGISGEGTETSDD

-894 MTGRAV
+894 MTGQAV

-914 ITLTPKGGEDRDK
+914 ITLTPNGGENRDK

>member
-119 MGATLSPMKSGQFSD
+119 MGATLSPMEAGQVSSK
-134 REIDLYRKSLGMAEG
+134 EMDLYNKSLSM
-149 GEVGF
+149 
-154 DPMRVP
+154 
-160 SIDKKD
+160 
-166 LTSSINTLMD
+166 
-176 QEVIDYDMSGDRP
+176 
-189 LEEVEINLSPS
+189 
-200 ERMNM
+200 
-205 ILDQT
+205 
-210 GIRSEEDLLK
+210 
-220 IEPYLPDLGAGAS
+220 
-233 LQDRLSALPLKAL
+233 
-246 PFIKKTLIGL
+246 
-256 NQSVADDAQALIKS
+256 
-270 KSIPEALLNASKF
+270 
-283 YPPTMK
+283 
-289 AGIAKDAISAGI
+289 
-301 NALRK
+301 

-455 RGVKKVVKKVIKPLA
+455 KSVKKVVKKVVKPLA

-505 LLTMGKGVPAGGGS
+505 LLTMGKGAPGGSLAQNFADVTKSAGS
-519 GGISSLFGGV
+519 GGFFSSIGKGLGSLVKGGGADGIGNFGRLGDFAGAATKGIGGLFMGGGKDGIGNFGRLGDFAGGAGGLISGG
-529 KEFVTKGADG
+529 GADG
-539 VGLLGNLNKGLGSL
+539 VGNL
-553 FTGPGADKFGRFG
+553 
-566 KLGDLVT
+566 
-573 GPGADKIGRFGR
+573 GR

-597 GVTNYAGQAAQAGQF
+597 GVTDYAGQAVAQRDPYDVLDEVYQSEGDGSQGPTSVQQTILDMQAAGSTPEQILQALNQSGSQQQAQGGGTPQWLKTIGDYLGF
-612 GQAVQAGQM
+612 GGKSGLEDVYGP
-621 QGAPKLIQVGE
+621 G
-632 GETPMDALTRSLG
+632 TT
-645 EYAEGS
+645 
-651 PEHDFIKESLDLLSM
+651 
-666 NNPTATAGQFVSD
+666 NPIS
-679 FNNQAMDFYNKYG
+679 
-692 GQNVAGQ
+692 
-699 NPSGGLFSGGGA
+699 GLFGGSGGG
-711 DGKGNFGL
+711 GFN
-719 AGDLLG
+719 LG
-725 GLTDKLGLT
+725 GV
-734 NYSGNAGS
+734 
-742 GNRGFDL
+742 
-749 GGLGGAGIAAVLAK
+749 GGAGIAAVLAK
-763 LAYDEAKN
+763 LAYDEAKD

-798 AGEAPPDRKDFG
+798 AGEAPPDRRDFG

-816 VLTGGRKTPVAE
+816 VLSGGRKTPVAEEPVAE
-828 EPVAGMRYGGEVI
+828 EPVAGMRYGGEVM

-914 ITLTPKGGEDRDK
+914 ITLTPSGGEDRDK

>member
-15 DNSQPN
+15 DQP
-21 LVTTEM
+21 
-27 PSESDFGQYS
+27 
-37 SVSVLPKSDNN
+37 LP
-48 GLVEGKDYVTVGGQM
+48 
-63 FWPWELEGIMGK
+63 
-75 DGAFDAK
+75 A
-82 AVNQFIESLPQ
+82 
-93 KPNLKELSSLRD
+93 
-105 FANPPSSTREVSNL
+105 
-119 MGATLSPMKSGQFSD
+119 PM
-134 REIDLYRKSLGMAEG
+134 EMAEG

-283 YPPTMK
+283 YPPIMK
-289 AGIAKDAISAGI
+289 AGIATDAISAGI

-332 DEAIRSSIEELLA
+332 DEAIRSSIEELMM
-345 QASQTEDPS
+345 QASQAEDPS

-362 AEAAEIGA
+362 AEAAEVGSQ
-370 EAPMAQAAKELA
+370 APMGEMAIQLA

-389 THLAHLRAG
+389 TALAHVRPG

-404 EAFEDEE
+404 EAFEDPE
-411 FEGLI
+411 FESLI
-416 EKKFRELDID
+416 EKKFEELNID
-426 PERMVVGVG
+426 PARMVVGVG

-455 RGVKKVVKKVIKPLA
+455 KSVKKVVKKVIKPLA
-470 KFAQFLPPPVGPI
+470 QVAQFIPGPWQPL
-483 AALANK
+483 AVLANK

-539 VGLLGNLNKGLGSL
+539 VGLLGNLGKGIGSI
-553 FTGPGADKFGRFG
+553 FTGQGADEFGRFG

-597 GVTNYAGQAAQAGQF
+597 GVTNYAGQAVAQRDPSDVLDEVYQSEGDGSQAPTSVQQTILEMKAAGSTPEQILQALNQSGSQQQAQGGGTPQWLKTIGDYLGF
-612 GQAVQAGQM
+612 GGKSGLEDVYGP
-621 QGAPKLIQVGE
+621 G
-632 GETPMDALTRSLG
+632 TT
-645 EYAEGS
+645 
-651 PEHDFIKESLDLLSM
+651 
-666 NNPTATAGQFVSD
+666 NPIS
-679 FNNQAMDFYNKYG
+679 
-692 GQNVAGQ
+692 
-699 NPSGGLFSGGGA
+699 GLFGGSGGG
-711 DGKGNFGL
+711 GFN
-719 AGDLLG
+719 LG
-725 GLTDKLGLT
+725 GV
-734 NYSGNAGS
+734 
-742 GNRGFDL
+742 
-749 GGLGGAGIAAVLAK
+749 GGAGIAAVLAK

-798 AGEAPPDRKDFG
+798 AGEAAPDRRDFG

-816 VLTGGRKTPVAE
+816 VLSGGRKTPVAE
-828 EPVAGMRYGGEVI
+828 EPVAGMRYGGEVM

-846 YGGMVPMAYATGG
+846 YGGMVPMSYATGG

-914 ITLTPKGGEDRDK
+914 ITLTPNGGEDRDK
-927 GTQLMYEMMELFAE
+927 GTQLMYQMMELFAE